1 MGTHPIFESDF
12 DCLTVIQR
20 VTMGFFGSSSSSS
33 SSDDED
39 HDYDKL
45 KDKFEAEKKKKTAL
59 REALQGAH
67 EDIQAKS
74 AEVDELTGRLDAEQ
88 SHREDLE
95 SQFAEAHSQLEGAL
109 NATAEAEEALSQS
122 QANHA
127 NEIDYL
133 QSELGQV
140 KDEYDNAKN
149 EHQIRLMLFHSS
161 SKK

>member
-1 MGTHPIFESDF
+1 M
-12 DCLTVIQR
+12 
-20 VTMGFFGSSSSSS
+20 
-33 SSDDED
+33 
-39 HDYDKL
+39 
-45 KDKFEAEKKKKTAL
+45 
-59 REALQGAH
+59 
-67 EDIQAKS
+67 
-74 AEVDELTGRLDAEQ
+74 TGRLDSEQ

-140 KDEYDNAKN
+140 KDEYENAKN
-149 EHQIRLMLFHSS
+149 EHQNSIDAVSFELQEANQANADLQVRVI
-161 SKK
+161 